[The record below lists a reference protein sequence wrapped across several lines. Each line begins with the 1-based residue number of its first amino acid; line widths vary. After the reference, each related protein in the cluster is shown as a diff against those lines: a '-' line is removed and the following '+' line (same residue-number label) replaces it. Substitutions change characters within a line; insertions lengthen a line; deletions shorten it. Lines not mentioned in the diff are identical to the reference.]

1 MIITLENF
9 TKSYGEKRL
18 FAGVNLS
25 MDAGDKV
32 GIVGVN
38 GTGKS
43 TFLKAIAGLVPV
55 DDGTM
60 VTMRGLRIEY
70 LAQDKVFDPE
80 HTVLMEVFRGM
91 TPLMD
96 ALRGYELALAEAAK
110 DPESPAI
117 QKRIMQYAEK
127 IDELDGWQVECL
139 FTDDA
144 ADACSSAADRCA
156 VCAAGDIRRRETDD
170 AACAST
176 SRGNRSGV
184 LAVGDIHLLT
194 GDSIV
199 GSTHDTTSVVFC
211 CVDVRSAR
219 AVDDGAIGLDAAND
233 TADTSPTFKVLEEGA
248 NTLGKES
255 AAQLANRQLL
265 FINKLKA
272 ALVRIENKTY
282 GICRETG
289 KLIPKERLRV
299 VPHATLSIDAK
310 NMGKR

>member
-9 TKSYGEKRL
+9 TKSYGEKQL

-96 ALRGYELALAEAAK
+96 ALRGYELALADAAK

-127 IDELDGWQVECL
+127 IDELDGWQVESTAKTVL
-139 FTDDA
+139 QKLGI
-144 ADACSSAADRCA
+144 ADYTAK
-156 VCAAGDIRRRETDD
+156 AG
-170 AACAST
+170 
-176 SRGNRSGV
+176 
-184 LAVGDIHLLT
+184 
-194 GDSIV
+194 
-199 GSTHDTTSVVFC
+199 
-211 CVDVRSAR
+211 
-219 AVDDGAIGLDAAND
+219 
-233 TADTSPTFKVLEEGA
+233 
-248 NTLGKES
+248 
-255 AAQLANRQLL
+255 
-265 FINKLKA
+265 
-272 ALVRIENKTY
+272 
-282 GICRETG
+282 
-289 KLIPKERLRV
+289 
-299 VPHATLSIDAK
+299 TLS
-310 NMGKR
+310 GGQQKRLALATALI